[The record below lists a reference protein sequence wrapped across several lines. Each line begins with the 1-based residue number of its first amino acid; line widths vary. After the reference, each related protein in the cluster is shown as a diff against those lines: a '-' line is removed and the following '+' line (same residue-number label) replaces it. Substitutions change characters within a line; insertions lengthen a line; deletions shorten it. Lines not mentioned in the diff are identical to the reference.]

1 MPLSDI
7 PTKRIETHSI
17 TCAQAVVQVL
27 NETFF
32 AKKAADK
39 AVAAILKANH
49 QFGSRDRRIINETL
63 YSVLRWWGWLQHV
76 APNNFTDALAAK
88 ASDAPATSIDEWYA
102 VLCLAWLL
110 EGRPELPPS
119 ASWWLQRSGAR
130 IGDLPELPMNAPIE
144 ERRKYIRP
152 FFSKDS
158 TLPPM
163 TLEDLIPS
171 WTLGLIDA
179 PVATE
184 ELIQWQQRRPPVWLR
199 AQVSDI
205 DRLVGEL
212 KREEVKATP
221 NAQMNHALKAFF
233 SGVNL
238 YQLPSFLNGRFE
250 IQDLASQAVSL
261 ICAPSAG
268 QRWWDACAGAG
279 GKTLHLASLMQGKGH
294 ITASDNRTFKL
305 EELKL
310 RARRCGFSN
319 IIIKEWLGIDVQR
332 YHGLFNGVLVDAPCS
347 CSGTWRRSPWLKWM
361 LSPEDIVQIT
371 TLQKQLLENASKGV
385 APGGTLVYATCSMFK
400 QENQDVVADFLEKN
414 PSFSLEPFI
423 SPINGQP
430 CDGQLQIWPWD
441 GDCDAMFIAK
451 LKKHTT

>member
-63 YSVLRWWGWLQHV
+63 YSVLRWWGWLKHLV
-76 APNNFTDALAAK
+76 PNRFMDELAAK
-88 ASDAPATSIDEWYA
+88 ADEAPSTSIEEWYA

-110 EGRPELPPS
+110 EGRTELPPS
-119 ASWWLQRSGAR
+119 AIWWLHHSGAR
-130 IGDLPELPMNAPIE
+130 INDLPELPQNAPIL
-144 ERRKYIRP
+144 ERRKYMRH

-158 TLPPM
+158 NLPPM

-171 WTLGLIDA
+171 WTLDLIDA
-179 PVATE
+179 PVFRE
-184 ELIQWQQRRPPVWLR
+184 ELIEWQQRRPPVWLR
-199 AQVSDI
+199 AQINDV
-205 DRLVGEL
+205 DRVAGEL
-212 KREEVKATP
+212 KKEDVKATP
-221 NAQMNHALKAFF
+221 HSKMRHALKAYF

-238 YQLPSFLNGRFE
+238 RQLPSFLNGHFE
-250 IQDLASQAVSL
+250 IQDLASQTVSL

-279 GKTLHLASLMQGKGH
+279 GKTLHLAFLMQGKGH
-294 ITASDNRTFKL
+294 ITASDNRIFKL

-319 IIIKEWLGIDVQR
+319 IITKEWLGVDVQR
-332 YHGLFNGVLVDAPCS
+332 YHGLFNGVLVDVPCS
-347 CSGTWRRSPWLKWM
+347 CSGVWRRSPWLKWT
-361 LSPEDIVQIT
+361 LSPDDLPQIT
-371 TLQKQLLENASKGV
+371 TLQKRLLENASKGV
-385 APGGTLVYATCSMFK
+385 ANGGTLVYATCSMFR
-400 QENQDVVADFLEKN
+400 QENQDVISDFLERN
-414 PSFSLEPFI
+414 PDFALEPFI
-423 SPINGQP
+423 SPINAQP

-451 LKKHTT
+451 LTKKQK